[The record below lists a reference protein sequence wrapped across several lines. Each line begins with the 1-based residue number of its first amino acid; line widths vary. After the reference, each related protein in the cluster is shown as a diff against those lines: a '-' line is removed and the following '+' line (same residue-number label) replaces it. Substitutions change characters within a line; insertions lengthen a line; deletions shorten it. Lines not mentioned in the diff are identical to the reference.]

1 MLPGKATNYNL
12 SKEKYLTMRCLQ
24 NDKSFIIKQADKG
37 SAVIVWDRTDFLKK
51 AERQLSHENYTKK
64 LESEKKIKLSWW
76 KKVTNCFLT

>member
-24 NDKSFIIKQADKG
+24 NGKSFIIKQADKG

-51 AERQLSHENYTKK
+51 EERQLSHEKYTKK